1 MKNLCYQ
8 YEFKDDQIIYVRL
21 IQLCIWVSLIGQN
34 LINEIIYINNRVK
47 HINTWKDYTKLIS
60 PTDGDGNLR
69 KLLNLISFTDDD
81 GLLYTWTYDISL
93 IYMFVWY
100 MTIFNRKSDKKGGSA
115 DSGYD
120 EDGKSRQ
127 SLESRQ
133 SLPTGPVISTTRTF
147 QGKFYDPGHN
157 TAHMYGY
164 LISIAFFFQTNGDS

>member
-1 MKNLCYQ
+1 
-8 YEFKDDQIIYVRL
+8 
-21 IQLCIWVSLIGQN
+21 
-34 LINEIIYINNRVK
+34 
-47 HINTWKDYTKLIS
+47 
-60 PTDGDGNLR
+60 
-69 KLLNLISFTDDD
+69 
-81 GLLYTWTYDISL
+81 
-93 IYMFVWY
+93 

-164 LISIAFFFQTNGDS
+164 LISIAFFSNKWGQLATVVYQRLLSDTFWGRGPTSFNITFPCK